1 MELGPAIALA
11 GGEAD
16 QCKVGRGVAIQRRW
30 RGSEHRAAPQLL
42 SARTV
47 AKAKVQTAHCK
58 LTTLLLVLLLNLG
71 ERTCCHG
78 FHYLSSVQRLESQW
92 GKSNGFD
99 PFTPFN
105 MYLEKWKTGFEV

>member
-30 RGSEHRAAPQLL
+30 RGSKHRAAPQLL

-58 LTTLLLVLLLNLG
+58 LTTLLLVLLLNRG
-71 ERTCCHG
+71 REHVAMAFIICHQ
-78 FHYLSSVQRLESQW
+78 FTDKSQS
-92 GKSNGFD
+92 GVNPMDLILLPLF
-99 PFTPFN
+99 F
-105 MYLEKWKTGFEV
+105 WKDWL